1 MPIVQVIATC
11 ARFAVAMRSACGM
24 AIKGK
29 NSGAIYID
37 IYIYIYI
44 YICGCDYEEVGK
56 KQRWRL
62 GVPAFKREK
71 RLSPPL
77 RATCDADGYHCRS
90 RRIDLPAPLAQPI
103 VNRTV
108 STAKLQLGAVEAP
121 VFNTIKHAYRV

>member
-1 MPIVQVIATC
+1 
-11 ARFAVAMRSACGM
+11 MRTIFGSHEKRVWYGN
-24 AIKGK
+24 KGGKK
-29 NSGAIYID
+29 NAA
-37 IYIYIYI
+37 I

-56 KQRWRL
+56 KLRWRL

-77 RATCDADGYHCRS
+77 RATCDADGYHRRS

-103 VNRTV
+103 VNRTF
-108 STAKLQLGAVEAP
+108 SAAKLQLGAVEAP